1 MPESNQSRKVF
12 ETSASTAREA
22 MGKATA
28 TADQAARQVEQS
40 YSFAA
45 DGIRDL
51 NTKLLDIAQT
61 NTLASLNFF
70 SELMRTKGP
79 TEAFELWSRHVQDHF
94 ERCIAQ
100 SQELATLGQKIA
112 SSSTEPLARGLD
124 PTFKRA
130 S

>member
-40 YSFAA
+40 YSSAA

-51 NTKLLDIAQT
+51 NTKMLDIAQT
-61 NTLASLNFF
+61 NILASLIF
-70 SELMRTKGP
+70 SLSWCGRRDLLRRSSCGQGMCGTILRGALRNPKSWQRSDRRLP
-79 TEAFELWSRHVQDHF
+79 RQALSR
-94 ERCIAQ
+94 
-100 SQELATLGQKIA
+100 
-112 SSSTEPLARGLD
+112 
-124 PTFKRA
+124 
-130 S
+130 

>member
-12 ETSASTAREA
+12 ETGARTVREA

-28 TADQAARQVEQS
+28 TADQAAQLAEQS
-40 YSFAA
+40 YSSAA
-45 DGIRDL
+45 DGIRDW
-51 NTKLLDIAQT
+51 NAKLLDNAQT

-70 SELMRTKGP
+70 FDLVRAKGP
-79 TEAFELWSRHVQDHF
+79 TEAFESWSKHVQDHF
-94 ERCIAQ
+94 ERWTAQ

-112 SSSTEPLARGLD
+112 SSSTEPLTPGLD
-124 PTFKRA
+124 QTFKRA